1 MNLEQPAFIRTR
13 ISCSE
18 TEGRKPRPCVLAILR
33 RRSDGLTEVLLVPI
47 TSSAA
52 YAGKAFAVEVPPLEK
67 RRAGLDPKVP
77 MWVIADEFN
86 LDVPARSF
94 YFEAGNKVGA
104 FSSQFVKQVQ
114 AVMIKAIQSRQ
125 AKRVNRT

>member
-1 MNLEQPAFIRTR
+1 M
-13 ISCSE
+13 
-18 TEGRKPRPCVLAILR
+18 
-33 RRSDGLTEVLLVPI
+33 PI